1 MSLKMIYGRGGSGKT
16 KQIFDEIRSKVEEGD
31 KKKNIIL
38 LVPEQYSFRAEQ
50 KVLKELGQSSVF
62 KVSVLTFNTVVKM
75 ILTTVGGATHQLI
88 SETGKTML
96 MTKVMG
102 EINEDLT
109 RFKAV
114 ASKPSFIEMAKN
126 LVDEMKRVDLNM
138 DELEVIVEETE
149 DQELKQKFHDIFL
162 FHHAYEE
169 EVHKG
174 FVDLADEMNFAME
187 KVSQADFLQN
197 AEIYIDEFNNFSVVQ
212 LNFIERLMRK
222 AKRVIITLTM
232 DKSKLTGDV
241 FQITKDT
248 ENRIYSMA
256 ERAGISIEKPF
267 IIDEETPLR
276 FQGNPEL
283 SHLEAE
289 YFTYPNKVYEEKVG
303 SIELYKAQNTYDEI
317 EKLALHIKR
326 SIREDENLRYKDL
339 TILCRNLD
347 SYESILLS
355 VFREHEIPVFL
366 DKRRDLDASSLSQYL
381 LGLLEI
387 CIQGF
392 TYDAL
397 FKLLKTGLSPLD
409 LHEVDVIENYVLA
422 NGIKAGSF
430 GKPWVYPYP
439 NIREENLKIAYL
451 EKTNSIR
458 EKIEKI
464 YSPLIKT
471 VNDAHN
477 VEQVT
482 RIFYGHLEEFGV
494 FDKDISIIKEIN
506 DLEIAKEH
514 KEVAKGIN
522 EIFDHLVDVLGEE
535 KLSLEVYGEIVKQ
548 AMISLKIALIPLTMD
563 QVILGDVIRVKS
575 DYIKGLY
582 ILGVNDGVFPKT
594 VSDEGLITD
603 RDIQKLKEKGLE
615 IFTDSKTK
623 SIYEQFLVYTA
634 FTIPRDF
641 IRISY
646 VSSDM
651 DGRSQRPSLVIG
663 RLKKLFPKLKEQ
675 AYLSP
680 LDEKSG
686 TLVKVEG
693 KKSTF
698 NELVKEMRRNYQG
711 EEVNPLWGEVY
722 DWFSTQEDYKERLDV
737 SKKGL
742 EYTNFALNL
751 SKASVKAL
759 YGEELYLSVS
769 RLERFTACPFAYY
782 IEYGLKAKERTLH
795 EITAPDVGTLMH
807 DVIDQFTEDLKGLEN
822 DTTRLDKVFIQE
834 EVSRLVDEAIRN
846 TNTIYNSSKRFQHM
860 GEKVKRILNRSI
872 ETITA
877 QISKGSFVPMF
888 NELGFGK
895 GEKLPAL
902 SIEIPE
908 TGEDAFLR
916 GRIDRIDVMEM
927 DGKSYLRIIDYKS
940 SAKDV
945 SLKDVFYGLQLQLLV
960 YLDVLMRNWDS
971 LLEGEAIP
979 GAVLYFR
986 MDDPMIKG
994 SSAMTDEEIE
1004 VKVMESLRLK
1014 GLLLNDARV
1023 IKSMDRD
1030 IEEYS
1035 LIIPAKFNKAGE
1047 VVSSS
1052 NRKEKNKEII
1062 LSEEEFTILRD
1073 YVRES
1078 IGRILKELFE
1088 GNISIIPY
1096 KDKEKIP
1103 CTYCPYK
1110 SICQFEPK
1118 IENNHYRSLK
1128 PVAIDELW
1136 EKMKEKKGG
1145 VFLGNEMD

>member
-1 MSLKMIYGRGGSGKT
+1 MIYGRGGSGKT
-16 KQIFDEIRSKVEEGD
+16 KQIFDEIKRSIEEGR
-31 KKKNIIL
+31 KEKIIL

-62 KVSVLTFNTVVKM
+62 KVSVLSFNTLVKM
-75 ILTTVGGATHQLI
+75 ILSTVGGATHHLI

-96 MTKVMG
+96 MTKAMG
-102 EINEDLT
+102 EVKENLT
-109 RFKAV
+109 HFKAV

-126 LVDEMKRVDLNM
+126 LVDEMKRYDLDM
-138 DELEVIVEETE
+138 DGLELVIEESE
-149 DQELKQKFHDIFL
+149 DEELKQKFHDILL
-162 FHHAYEE
+162 FHNAYEE

-174 FVDLADEMNFAME
+174 FVDQIDEINFAME
-187 KVSQADFLQN
+187 KISQADFLKD
-197 AEIYIDEFNNFSVVQ
+197 AEIYIDEFNDFSVIQ
-212 LNFIERLMRK
+212 LNFIENLMRF
-222 AKRVIITLTM
+222 AKRVIITLTL
-232 DKSKLTGDV
+232 DKTKATGDV

-248 ENRIYSMA
+248 ENRIYNLAEMA
-256 ERAGISIEKPF
+256 GVSIEKPF
-267 IIDEETPLR
+267 MIDDEIPLR
-276 FQGNPEL
+276 FQGRPEL

-303 SIELYKAQNTYDEI
+303 SIEIYKAQNIYDEV

-326 SIREDENLRYKDL
+326 RVREDEILRYKDL
-339 TILCRNLD
+339 AVLCRNLE
-347 SYESILLS
+347 SYESIVLS

-387 CIQGF
+387 CVQGF

-397 FKLLKTGLSPLD
+397 FKLLKTGLSPLT
-409 LHEVDVIENYVLA
+409 LNEVDVIENYILA

-439 NIREENLKIAYL
+439 NIREETLKIAYL
-451 EKTNSIR
+451 EKTNGIR
-458 EKIEKI
+458 EKIEEI
-464 YSPLIKT
+464 YAPLIKK
-471 VNDAHN
+471 VNEAPN
-477 VEQVT
+477 VEQVS
-482 RIFYGHLEEFGV
+482 RVLYGHLEEFLVFEKAIAIINEIGV
-494 FDKDISIIKEIN
+494 
-506 DLEIAKEH
+506 LEIAKEH
-514 KEVAKGIN
+514 EEVAKGIN
-522 EIFDHLVDVLGEE
+522 EIFDHLVEVLGEE
-535 KLSLEVYGEIVKQ
+535 KLSLEVYIDIVKQ

-563 QVILGDVIRVKS
+563 QIILGDVARVKS
-575 DYIKGLY
+575 DHIKGLY

-603 RDIQKLKEKGLE
+603 RDIQKLKEKGVE
-615 IFTDSKTK
+615 IFIDSKIR

-634 FTIPRDF
+634 FTIPHDF

-663 RLKKLFPKLKEQ
+663 RLKKLFPKLEEI

-680 LDEKSG
+680 MDEKSG
-686 TLVKVEG
+686 TLTKVEG
-693 KKSTF
+693 KKATF
-698 NELVKEMRRNYQG
+698 NELIKEMRRNYQG

-722 DWFSTQEDYKERLDV
+722 DWFKNNEEYKERLEV
-737 SKKGL
+737 SVKGL
-742 EYTNFALNL
+742 EYTNFAMNL
-751 SKASVKAL
+751 SDSSVKTL
-759 YGEELYLSVS
+759 YGDQLYLSVS
-769 RLERFTACPFAYY
+769 RLERFTSCPFAYY

-807 DVIDQFTEDLKGLEN
+807 DVIDQFTEDLKGMEK
-822 DTTRLDKVFIQE
+822 DTTRLDKAFIQG
-834 EVSRLVDEAIRN
+834 EVSRLVDEAILN

-860 GEKVKRILNRSI
+860 GEKVKKILNRSI

-902 SIEIPE
+902 SIEIPD

-960 YLDVLMRNWDS
+960 YLDVLMKNWDTI
-971 LLEGEAIP
+971 LEGEPIP

-994 SSAMTDEEIE
+994 STSMTDAEIE
-1004 VKVMESLRLK
+1004 KKVMESLRLK

-1023 IKSMDRD
+1023 IKSMDKD
-1030 IEEYS
+1030 IAEYS
-1035 LIIPAKFNKAGE
+1035 LIIPAKLNKAGE

-1052 NRKEKNKEII
+1052 NRLEKNKEII

-1078 IGRILKELFE
+1078 IGEILKELFH

-1103 CTYCPYK
+1103 CTYCTYK

-1118 IENNHYRSLK
+1118 IESNHYRSLK
-1128 PVAIDELW
+1128 PIPIDELW
-1136 EKMKEKKGG
+1136 EKMKRKQGG
-1145 VFLGNEMD
+1145 VIIGNEMD